1 MGSNPT
7 GPSIPLML
15 KLPYKEEFFVATIPN
30 MIEPREDLM
39 RIAIQAAIRS
49 AKNGDYGHGAIAA
62 KDGEIIATGY
72 ETLKSANDPVN
83 GHAEVDAIRKA
94 CQKLQLPYLENCIL
108 YSTAEPCPMCMSA
121 AIWAKIDTVT
131 YAITRND
138 MIIEMEKMKQSRSG
152 KFSWR
157 QISIPAEYIVE
168 HGEPKVNLVPG
179 FMRNEGLKLFD
190 LTGA

>member
-1 MGSNPT
+1 M
-7 GPSIPLML
+7 
-15 KLPYKEEFFVATIPN
+15 KVA
-30 MIEPREDLM
+30 IE
-39 RIAIQAAIRS
+39 AAKAS
-49 AKNGDYGHGAIAA
+49 AKNGDYGHGAIIV
-62 KDGEIIATGY
+62 KDGEVISTGY

-94 CQKLQLPYLENCIL
+94 CQKLQKPYLQDCIL

-121 AIWAKIDTVT
+121 AIWAKIDTVA

-138 MIIEMEKMKQSRSG
+138 MITEMDRVKQQSGG

-157 QISIPAEYIVE
+157 QIAIPAEYIVD
-168 HGEPKVNLVPG
+168 HGEPKVHLVPG
-179 FMRNEGLKLFD
+179 FMREEGLKLFD